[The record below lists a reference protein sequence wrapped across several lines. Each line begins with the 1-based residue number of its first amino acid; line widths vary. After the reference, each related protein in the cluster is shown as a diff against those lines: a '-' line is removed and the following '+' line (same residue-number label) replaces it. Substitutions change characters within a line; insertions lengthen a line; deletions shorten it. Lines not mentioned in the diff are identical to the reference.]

1 MQRRPEEIR
10 VCCEEPL
17 AREEGIVE
25 AKRRRKN
32 SRFVFITMDVSYD
45 VGFRHQA
52 EVVSSFCCDLSGSLT
67 WREKSK
73 FSNSSNVVAFSL
85 FGGSKWAE
93 SVEVQGE
100 TMEVQEECVQFS
112 LTHSWLWKAH
122 QILLIYS
129 LRKQLFM
136 S

>member
-67 WREKSK
+67 
-73 FSNSSNVVAFSL
+73 
-85 FGGSKWAE
+85 
-93 SVEVQGE
+93 
-100 TMEVQEECVQFS
+100 
-112 LTHSWLWKAH
+112 
-122 QILLIYS
+122 
-129 LRKQLFM
+129 
-136 S
+136 